1 VRSAGAVPSTIAA
14 ARRKEGKRDEQA
26 DVPFSLDLTLGNLG
40 ERANAAEPDYFFRY
54 ARHARNEFDRN
65 QQQ

>member
-1 VRSAGAVPSTIAA
+1 MMRGDRK
-14 ARRKEGKRDEQA
+14 ARGSQQT